1 MFTGLIAE
9 VGTALRLVQKGSEAE
24 LSVSCGNII
33 QEAKPGDS
41 ISVDGACVTVER
53 LTREGFTA
61 FLSRETLQK
70 TTLGDLRPGAAV
82 NLEAALRPTDRLG
95 GHLVQGHVEGIG
107 TVLALERVGEGAMLR
122 VEIPEELTPFVVS
135 KGSVALAG
143 VSLTVAALRGR
154 EVEVA
159 LIPASLKATTLGGAA
174 AGRRVNVETDVVGR
188 YIVAYLKGLRG
199 ERGLSVDE
207 LIKQGF

>member
-9 VGTALRLVQKGSEAE
+9 VGTVPRLAQKGAEAE
-24 LSVSCGNII
+24 LFVSCGQII
-33 QEAKPGDS
+33 QGAKPGDS
-41 ISVDGACVTVER
+41 ICVDGACVTVER
-53 LTREGFTA
+53 LTKEGFTA
-61 FLSRETLQK
+61 FLSRETLNR
-70 TTLGDLRPGAAV
+70 TTLGDLSPGAAV

-95 GHLVQGHVEGIG
+95 GHLVQGHVEGVG
-107 TVLALERVGEGAMLR
+107 TVLALERVGEGATLR
-122 VEIPEELTPFVVS
+122 VELPEDLVPFVVS
-135 KGSVALAG
+135 KGSIALAG

-159 LIPASLKATTLGGAA
+159 VIPASLKVTTLGSATP
-174 AGRRVNVETDVVGR
+174 GRRVNVETDVVGR
-188 YIVAYLKGLRG
+188 YIVAYLRGLRG

>member
-9 VGTALRLVQKGSEAE
+9 VGTVPRLAQKGAEAE
-24 LSVSCGNII
+24 LFVSCGQTI
-33 QEAKPGDS
+33 QGAKPGDS
-41 ISVDGACVTVER
+41 ICVDGACVTVER
-53 LTREGFTA
+53 LTKEGFTA
-61 FLSRETLQK
+61 FLSRETLNR
-70 TTLGDLRPGAAV
+70 TTLGDLSPGAAV

-95 GHLVQGHVEGIG
+95 GHLVQGHVEGVG
-107 TVLALERVGEGAMLR
+107 TVLALERVGEGATLR
-122 VEIPEELTPFVVS
+122 VELPEDLVPFVVS
-135 KGSVALAG
+135 KGSIALAG

-159 LIPASLKATTLGGAA
+159 VIPASLKVTTLGSATP
-174 AGRRVNVETDVVGR
+174 GRRVNVETDVVGR
-188 YIVAYLKGLRG
+188 YIVAYLRGLRG

>member
-24 LSVSCGNII
+24 LFVSCGQVI

-53 LTREGFTA
+53 LTKEGFTA

-82 NLEAALRPTDRLG
+82 NLEASLRPTDRLG
-95 GHLVQGHVEGIG
+95 GHLVQGHVEGVG
-107 TVLALERVGEGAMLR
+107 TVLALERVGEGATLR
-122 VEIPEELTPFVVS
+122 VELPEELVPFVIS
-135 KGSVALAG
+135 KGSIALAG

-159 LIPASLKATTLGGAA
+159 VIPASLKATTLGSAIP
-174 AGRRVNVETDVVGR
+174 GRRVNVETDVVGR
-188 YIVAYLKGLRG
+188 YIVAYLRGLRG
-199 ERGLSVDE
+199 ERGLSVEE
-207 LIKQGF
+207 LIEKGF

>member
-24 LSVSCGNII
+24 LFVSCGQVI
-33 QEAKPGDS
+33 EGAKPGDS

-53 LTREGFTA
+53 PTKEGFAA

-95 GHLVQGHVEGIG
+95 GHLVQGHVEGVG
-107 TVLALERVGEGAMLR
+107 TVLALERVGEGATLR
-122 VEIPEELTPFVVS
+122 VQLPEELAPFVVS
-135 KGSVALAG
+135 KGSIALAG

-154 EVEVA
+154 EIEVA
-159 LIPASLKATTLGGAA
+159 VIPASLKTTTLGSALP
-174 AGRRVNVETDVVGR
+174 GRRVNVETDVVGR
-188 YIVAYLKGLRG
+188 YIVAYLRGLRG

-207 LIKQGF
+207 LIEQGF

>member
-9 VGTALRLVQKGSEAE
+9 VGTAQRLVQKGAEAE
-24 LSVSCGNII
+24 LSVSCGKII
-33 QEAKPGDS
+33 QEARPGDS

-53 LTREGFTA
+53 LTKEGFAA

-70 TTLGDLRPGAAV
+70 TTLGDLRPGTAV

-95 GHLVQGHVEGIG
+95 GHLVQGHVEGVG
-107 TVLALERVGEGAMLR
+107 TVLALERVGEGATLR
-122 VEIPEELTPFVVS
+122 VELPEDLVPFVVS
-135 KGSVALAG
+135 KGSIALVG

-159 LIPASLKATTLGGAA
+159 VIPASLKVTTLGSATP
-174 AGRRVNVETDVVGR
+174 GRRVNVETDVVGR
-188 YIVAYLKGLRG
+188 YIVAYLRGLRG

>member
-53 LTREGFTA
+53 LTRDGFTA

-135 KGSVALAG
+135 KGSIALAG

>member
-53 LTREGFTA
+53 LTRDGFTA

>member
-135 KGSVALAG
+135 KGSIALAG

>member
-9 VGTALRLVQKGSEAE
+9 VGTVLRLAQKGAEAE
-24 LSVSCGNII
+24 LFVSCGQII
-33 QEAKPGDS
+33 QGAKPGDS
-41 ISVDGACVTVER
+41 ICVDGACVTVER
-53 LTREGFTA
+53 LTKEGFTA
-61 FLSRETLQK
+61 FLSLETLNR
-70 TTLGDLRPGAAV
+70 TTLGDLSPGAAV

-95 GHLVQGHVEGIG
+95 GHLVQGHVEGVG
-107 TVLALERVGEGAMLR
+107 TVLALERVGEGATLR
-122 VEIPEELTPFVVS
+122 VELPEELVPFAVS
-135 KGSVALAG
+135 KGSIALAG

-159 LIPASLKATTLGGAA
+159 VIPASLKVTTLGSATP
-174 AGRRVNVETDVVGR
+174 GRRVNVETDVVGR
-188 YIVAYLKGLRG
+188 YIVAYLRGLRG